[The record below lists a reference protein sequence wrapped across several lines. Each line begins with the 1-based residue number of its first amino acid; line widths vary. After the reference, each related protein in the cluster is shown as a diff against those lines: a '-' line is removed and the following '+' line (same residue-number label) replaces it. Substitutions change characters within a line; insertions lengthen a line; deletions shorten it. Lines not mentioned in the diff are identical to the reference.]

1 MPVLEAVD
9 NIGIVVSNVL
19 KTQSKLE
26 GLKAKLS
33 DVGTPE
39 SKELLVQSSD
49 WQWLYMIYIY
59 IYIYILIIYIYIYQS
74 LWICCGVYVYVHWY
88 TFQSSRSCFTS
99 KLQYMFCM
107 TAYTSNLL

>member
-59 IYIYILIIYIYIYQS
+59 IY
-74 LWICCGVYVYVHWY
+74 
-88 TFQSSRSCFTS
+88 
-99 KLQYMFCM
+99 
-107 TAYTSNLL
+107 

>member
-19 KTQSKLE
+19 KSQSKLE

-39 SKELLVQSSD
+39 GKELLVQSSD
-49 WQWLYMIYIY
+49 WQWLCMIYIY
-59 IYIYILIIYIYIYQS
+59 IIYDIYYIYIYIKVYGYAVVYTYTCIGMHFS
-74 LWICCGVYVYVHWY
+74 LQDHVSHLNCSIC
-88 TFQSSRSCFTS
+88 F
-99 KLQYMFCM
+99 
-107 TAYTSNLL
+107 A

>member
-19 KTQSKLE
+19 KSQSKLE

-39 SKELLVQSSD
+39 GKELLVQSSD

-59 IYIYILIIYIYIYQS
+59 YIYYILYIIYIIYIS
-74 LWICCGVYVYVHWY
+74 KFMDMLWCIRIRALVCISV
-88 TFQSSRSCFTS
+88 F
-99 KLQYMFCM
+99 KIMFHI
-107 TAYTSNLL
+107 